1 MQSNVVMLSENT
13 KLLDEETVPSALEI
27 ARTGYEIQ
35 EGAEEVKKEEAKKGR
50 RLSCY
55 LWLIVLGVI
64 GLIAFVLYIILKK

>member
-35 EGAEEVKKEEAKKGR
+35 EGAEEVKKEEIKKGR
-50 RLSCY
+50 RLSC
-55 LWLIVLGVI
+55 
-64 GLIAFVLYIILKK
+64 